1 MKPHDTKST
10 RRHPKGSGKLQD
22 KLGSARFSNAPGRA
36 CDGHRLTMLE
46 MSSIK
51 RDDAVDNSRRNRG
64 EDTRHPARTQHVQCG
79 CGAEGC
85 VFVSHWPA
93 QPVAVKP

>member
-10 RRHPKGSGKLQD
+10 RRHPKGSGKLRD
-22 KLGSARFSNAPGRA
+22 KLGSVRFSGAPGRS
-36 CDGHRLTMLE
+36 CMDHRLTMLE

-51 RDDAVDNSRRNRG
+51 RDDAADNSRRNRG
-64 EDTRHPARTQHVQCG
+64 EDTRHPARTQHVQCS

-85 VFVSHWPA
+85 VFVSHYSA
-93 QPVAVKP
+93 EQLSQ